1 MRFKEMIYFSRR
13 RLDAFF
19 PEKAPGTS
27 RSWNLEVDLQVAT
40 VAIGPGAPLT
50 PTESEWRRLRK
61 VRQHLEREVS
71 HFYALHLN
79 AGDWVYFD
87 LEMAWG
93 TSHEDSALPDLD
105 DVLLFCGSL
114 PGDRTGGPATVDLM
128 LCGSTQHLLERTATA
143 GRLGSG
149 TRWLH
154 ELIHKMDDLD
164 DSGVT
169 DLPEELTQRA
179 LSVPRSNRPAQIVR
193 DVFRIAHRHHVPFQR
208 ARVQGLARVNLNLP
222 NGEWTSRLIMATP
235 LYVQYASRK
244 PVRWTTRLRLHRDM
258 CRRYGRAWWR
268 WRPDLPPRDRGRVYD
283 PAIRAR

>member
-1 MRFKEMIYFSRR
+1 MIYFSRR

-19 PEKAPGTS
+19 PEQAPS
-27 RSWNLEVDLQVAT
+27 APPSWNLEVDLQVAT

-50 PTESEWRRLRK
+50 PTESEVRRLRK
-61 VRQHLEREVS
+61 VQQHLEREAS
-71 HFYALHLN
+71 HFYAPRLT

-87 LEMAWG
+87 VDMGWG
-93 TSHEDSALPDLD
+93 TSHEDSELPDLD

-128 LCGSTQHLLERTATA
+128 LCGSAMHLLERTATA

-149 TRWLH
+149 SRWLH
-154 ELIHKMDDLD
+154 ELIHEIDELD
-164 DSGVT
+164 GRGVSRI
-169 DLPEELTQRA
+169 PEELTQRA
-179 LSVPRSNRPAQIVR
+179 LAVPRINRPEQIAR
-193 DVFRIAHRHHVPFQR
+193 DVFRIAQEHHSPLQR

-244 PVRWTTRLRLHRDM
+244 PMRWITRLRLHRDL
-258 CRRYGRAWWR
+258 CRRYGRPWWK
-268 WRPDLPPRDRGRVYD
+268 WRPDLPPRDRARFYD
-283 PAIRAR
+283 PASARAL